1 MQILHSCKAGSAYIE
16 SLIASYFCSM
26 DERILKN
33 HIRRVR
39 EDLGLTQEE
48 FAMELGIDTSTY
60 WRLEDGKTRLIS
72 RYLYKIA
79 EHAKMTV
86 ADLVAG
92 RDVERILEESAGLRD
107 KLDSQ
112 RAYYEQKLAERDATI
127 ANLNRLIESLQK

>member
-1 MQILHSCKAGSAYIE
+1 MQILHSCTAQSAYIE
-16 SLIASYFCSM
+16 SPVASYFCSM

-60 WRLEDGKTRLIS
+60 WRLEEGKTRLIS
-72 RYLYKIA
+72 QYLYKIA
-79 EHAKMTV
+79 EQANMTV
-86 ADLVAG
+86 ADLIAG
-92 RDVERILEESAGLRD
+92 RDVAQILEESEGMRE

-112 RAYYEQKLAERDATI
+112 REYYEQKLAERDATI
-127 ANLNRLIESLQK
+127 ANLNRLIDSLQK